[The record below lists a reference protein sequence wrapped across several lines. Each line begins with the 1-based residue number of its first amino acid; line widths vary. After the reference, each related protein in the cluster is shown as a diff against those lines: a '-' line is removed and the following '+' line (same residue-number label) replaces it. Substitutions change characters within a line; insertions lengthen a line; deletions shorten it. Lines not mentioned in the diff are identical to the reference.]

1 MATSTA
7 RRTARTRTRQ
17 RAITPEDLLCLV
29 GVGDA
34 QMSPDG
40 SHVLFVR
47 KVVNDRNAYETSLWV
62 ADAAA
67 RRTPHALTKGP
78 KDSHARWSP
87 DGAQVAFIRAE
98 ANKAPALM
106 VVAAKGGAPRVAAAM
121 PHGTIRDLAWSPC
134 GTRIA
139 FSFRAT
145 AAEWTPEAADARRMS
160 GASTPPRAI
169 DDMWYRLDG
178 DGYFGA
184 QRFALY
190 VVSVGGGTGKAGAGK
205 ARGAKSKAD
214 AAKPE
219 RVFDRDTLGTFTYDW
234 APDGSAIVIA
244 ANTDPRALW
253 KPEETGLYVLTLGAP
268 GKHRFGRLV
277 GLPAGPKSHPRWS
290 PDGLH
295 IAYAGRVGKD
305 SAYSTANLE
314 LFVHDLAARRARSL
328 TAGTDACLMAATL
341 TDTGDASFDP
351 QLRWLPDGSAIFF
364 RVGWHGGGLI
374 ASMGLDGGP
383 IAFHSEPGEEASL
396 GSFSAD
402 GWRLACIRST
412 PTQPGEVHVAEVQ
425 GALFPMRR
433 VTGFNDALVA
443 ELRLAEPE
451 ERWVKAKD
459 GHPVQCWVMRPQ
471 GARGRLP
478 AILEVHGGPHA
489 QYGLTFFH
497 EFQLL
502 CAQGY
507 EVWFSNP
514 RGSKGYGERH
524 TAAIR
529 GAWGTKDW
537 VDVQAVLKAMR
548 ASKGVDRQRIGIMG
562 GSYGGYMANWAVAH
576 DHGFRAAIT
585 DRCVSNLISHAGNS
599 DHPEVPDRYWK
610 GAVWDRPEALWKA
623 SPIAH
628 FKGVRTPMLIIHS
641 EGDLRCNVE
650 QGEQVYT
657 ALCTQGVP
665 ARFVRYPRE
674 SSHGL
679 SRMGPPDLRIHR
691 LREIV
696 AWWAKWMA

>member
-341 TDTGDASFDP
+341 TDTGDASFEP

-489 QYGLTFFH
+489 QYGATPHLTTN
-497 EFQLL
+497 QARLL
-502 CAQGY
+502 
-507 EVWFSNP
+507 S
-514 RGSKGYGERH
+514 
-524 TAAIR
+524 
-529 GAWGTKDW
+529 
-537 VDVQAVLKAMR
+537 
-548 ASKGVDRQRIGIMG
+548 
-562 GSYGGYMANWAVAH
+562 
-576 DHGFRAAIT
+576 
-585 DRCVSNLISHAGNS
+585 
-599 DHPEVPDRYWK
+599 
-610 GAVWDRPEALWKA
+610 
-623 SPIAH
+623 
-628 FKGVRTPMLIIHS
+628 
-641 EGDLRCNVE
+641 
-650 QGEQVYT
+650 
-657 ALCTQGVP
+657 
-665 ARFVRYPRE
+665 
-674 SSHGL
+674 GL
-679 SRMGPPDLRIHR
+679 
-691 LREIV
+691 
-696 AWWAKWMA
+696 